1 MDSEEHHEV
10 TEALRKGA
18 PETDEGP
25 YYHKTWWEGYK
36 GGVKGLLGGLL
47 LGACVGSVIGMG
59 AAGIMLSLDLVGTGL
74 VGGIVAAFAAG
85 GMLLGAEEFST
96 VGIVTGANAASHE
109 EAEIRNKK
117 ELTRAVGEL
126 KAELAELK
134 ALVQGKSPSE
144 AGKAKEDAKAM
155 IPPTNEA
162 KRTTHLDHNHKP
174 EKFKPIFW
182 KVAGIGAVIGG
193 TAGALLAFGGVP
205 THLLELAGTE
215 AAHQLSGSFVPT
227 LAATSTVGALAG
239 ASFGINRDIFR
250 KVFDITDHW
259 FRGILIPGNE
269 DVAPAPAI
277 EQARA
282 PEVPAQNVAA
292 VITAEEKPKPE
303 TYFRD
308 KITTAQRALAE
319 MDHSQA
325 IRH

>member
-1 MDSEEHHEV
+1 MDSEEHHEI
-10 TEALRKGA
+10 TEAQRKGL

-59 AAGIMLSLDLVGTGL
+59 AAGIMLSMELVSTGL
-74 VGGIVAAFAAG
+74 VGSVVAAFAAG

-96 VGIVTGANAASHE
+96 VGIVSGASAAGHE
-109 EAEIRNKK
+109 EAEIRSKK

-134 ALVQGKSPSE
+134 ALVPGKSPSE
-144 AGKAKEDAKAM
+144 AGKAKEDAKAL
-155 IPPTNEA
+155 IPPPDEF
-162 KRTTHLDHNHKP
+162 KRTTHVDYNHKP

-193 TAGALLAFGGVP
+193 TAGTLLAFGGVP
-205 THLLELAGTE
+205 KELLELAGTE
-215 AAHQLSGSFVPT
+215 AAQQLSGSWTGT

-259 FRGILIPGNE
+259 FRGILIPGKE
-269 DVAPAPAI
+269 DVSPAPAI

-282 PEVPAQNVAA
+282 AEIQVQSTPAV
-292 VITAEEKPKPE
+292 VVEEKPKPE

-308 KITTAQRALAE
+308 KIATAQRALAE